1 MSPISI
7 DLGEQWSS
15 LCLPSL
21 TILRSAVPGHPRV
34 TKAAVFDIITPD
46 VTSCIIAGGAELIML
61 LNDCLHSF
69 PNLAQS
75 YEIHISHS
83 RSRQSFLPFPRI
95 SDARVSSRGACAESY
110 SGRSASICDRDNQPI
125 EVFSFPEASIT
136 VEEGSPAKHSG

>member
-7 DLGEQWSS
+7 DLGELWSS
-15 LCLPSL
+15 VGLPHL

-46 VTSCIIAGGAELIML
+46 ITSCIIAGGAELIML

-83 RSRQSFLPFPRI
+83 RSRQCFLPFPRI
-95 SDARVSSRGACAESY
+95 SNPRVFQSWSLR
-110 SGRSASICDRDNQPI
+110 
-125 EVFSFPEASIT
+125 
-136 VEEGSPAKHSG
+136 